1 MDKARAAA
9 TKVVFEVN
17 ERAAY
22 SNVSLDKI
30 LKSDNLND
38 LDRRFCTELV
48 YGTIKAGQS
57 IDWIISKYINCP
69 LKKIDPKVLAI
80 LRVAIYQIFYLDRV
94 PNNAAVNE
102 SVELAKKV
110 SVGSSKFVNAVLRSA
125 VREPDKAKFPEDDS
139 TESIAIRMSHPKW
152 LVERWV
158 KQFGVE
164 AAKKICEFD
173 NAEPPLSIRTNTL
186 KINREELL
194 LRLQDQKIK
203 VTASNLTN
211 EGIICCNVT
220 ALNKLDVLQ
229 KGLCQV
235 QGEAS
240 MLVAHEL
247 APKSDEFVIDCCA
260 APGGKTTHIA
270 QLMNN
275 TGHVVAIDIHEHKI
289 KQIKSNVSRLGIN
302 IVETLNMDARSIGEK
317 FINRADKVLVDAPC
331 SGLGVL
337 RQKADLRWKKSL
349 KELEKLPSLQLEIL
363 SSASKAVKIGGILVY
378 STCTTEQAENEEVIK
393 TFLKKNI
400 NFKLEHTRIL
410 LPHVDNTDGFFIARL
425 IKVN

>member
-22 SNVSLDKI
+22 SNVSLDKV
-30 LKSDNLND
+30 LKSENLND

-57 IDWIISKYINCP
+57 IDWIISQYINRP

-80 LRVAIYQIFYLDRV
+80 LRVAMYQIFYLDRV
-94 PNNAAVNE
+94 PNSAAVNE

-110 SVGSSKFVNAVLRSA
+110 SIGSSKFVNAVLRTA

-139 TESIAIRMSHPKW
+139 AESIALRMSHPKW
-152 LVERWV
+152 LVERWID
-158 KQFGVE
+158 QFGLD
-164 AAKKICEFD
+164 ATKKICEFD
-173 NAEPPLSIRTNTL
+173 NNEPPISLRTNTL
-186 KINREELL
+186 KIDRKELL
-194 LRLQDQKIK
+194 LKFQDQKIE
-203 VTASNLTN
+203 VVASNLTN
-211 EGIICCNVT
+211 EGIICYNVT
-220 ALNKLDVLQ
+220 ALSKLDVLQ
-229 KGLCQV
+229 NGLCQV
-235 QGEAS
+235 QSEAS

-247 APKSDEFVIDCCA
+247 DPKPGEFVIDCCA

-275 TGHVVAIDIHEHKI
+275 NGQIIAVDVHEHKI
-289 KQIKSNVSRLGIN
+289 TQIKKNASRLGIN
-302 IVETLNMDARSIGEK
+302 IIKTLKIDARDIGNK
-317 FINRADKVLVDAPC
+317 FTDKADRVLVDAPC

-349 KELEKLPSLQLEIL
+349 KDLKHLPSLQLEIL
-363 SSASKAVKIGGILVY
+363 SSAAKAVKIGGTLVY
-378 STCTTEQAENEEVIK
+378 STCTTELAENEEVIK
-393 TFLKKNI
+393 AFLEKNI
-400 NFKLEHTRIL
+400 NFKLENTRRL
-410 LPHVDNTDGFFIARL
+410 LPHIDNVDGFFIAKLTR
-425 IKVN
+425 IN